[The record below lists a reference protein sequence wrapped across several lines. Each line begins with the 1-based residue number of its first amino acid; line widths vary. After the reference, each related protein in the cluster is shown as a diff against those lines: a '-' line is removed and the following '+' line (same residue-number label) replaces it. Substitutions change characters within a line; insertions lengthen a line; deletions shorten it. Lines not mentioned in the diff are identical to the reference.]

1 MAGLKEAARER
12 GPRAS
17 VSALSNKEGLAP
29 PPALPASAAAEPL
42 TAPRATD
49 PLAVFQAQT
58 DKALERIAA
67 AARSPAMKG
76 DPYRENF
83 IAQASVVE
91 LMPEL
96 VRLIHAGRAP
106 LSDEATAALVAL
118 VGEKVDQRVKRE
130 SGRLYR
136 AFDRRT
142 NAVIAGAIGGAFV
155 LGCLIGFATAFRL
168 VAG

>member
-1 MAGLKEAARER
+1 MGAGGLR
-12 GPRAS
+12 
-17 VSALSNKEGLAP
+17 VFALALANKEEAVAP
-29 PPALPASAAAEPL
+29 PPSAPPLATKPSPAPAAI
-42 TAPRATD
+42 D
-49 PLAVFQAQT
+49 PLDAFQAQA

-106 LSDEATAALVAL
+106 LSDDATTALVAL
-118 VGEKVDQRVKRE
+118 IGEKVDQRVKRE
-130 SGRLYR
+130 SGRWYR

>member
-1 MAGLKEAARER
+1 MALPEKEE
-12 GPRAS
+12 
-17 VSALSNKEGLAP
+17 VTP
-29 PPALPASAAAEPL
+29 PPVPPPTAAEPQ
-42 TAPRATD
+42 TAPAAID
-49 PLAVFQAQT
+49 PLAAFQAQA

-106 LSDEATAALVAL
+106 LSDDATAALVAL

-168 VAG
+168 LAG